1 MEGVLEENSAGAGAL
16 SQELRSRRVP
26 DPHGEFPRRVLI
38 IGGGFAGLECARR
51 LSNDRR
57 FEVTIIDKTNHHL
70 FQPLLYQ
77 VATASLAAPDIARS
91 LRQILMKASN
101 VTVLMDEIT
110 DLSPE
115 IHEAQGKSG
124 QVYEYDYLFLAAG
137 VQTSFFGRP
146 EWEAH
151 TLGLK
156 SLTEAQGIRRCVL
169 SNLEKAELTE
179 CEDERRRL
187 MTVVIAGGG
196 PTGVELSGAFTDL
209 VHRSLRDDFRR
220 IDTSD
225 LRVILVEGSERL
237 LGAYSEKQ
245 SAYALKRLEALGV
258 EIRTGT
264 LVADVTEQ
272 CVHFAD
278 GSKLEAA
285 AIIWAAGTEAN
296 PLTRQLGVPLADRAG
311 RLAPEADLSL
321 PGFPEVFVGGDLVS
335 LKDSKG
341 NLIPGVAPAAVQMGR
356 HVAAVLKE
364 ESRLENTRFKEQKL
378 ELRPR
383 FRYFDKGI
391 MAIIGKNAAV
401 VSSGKLRLTG
411 FLAWLG
417 WLFIHILFLVGFRN
431 KLSVL
436 LGWAF
441 AYARNTPDTR
451 IIVQKQE

>member
-1 MEGVLEENSAGAGAL
+1 MAGVLDDRDAGAGV
-16 SQELRSRRVP
+16 SPPSPQSRISPGSSKRW
-26 DPHGEFPRRVLI
+26 PRKVLI
-38 IGGGFAGLECARR
+38 VGGGFAGLECARR

-57 FEVTIIDKTNHHL
+57 FEVTVIDRTNHHL

-101 VTVLMDEIT
+101 VTVLMDEVT

-115 IHEAQGKSG
+115 IQRVKGKSG
-124 QVYEYDYLFLAAG
+124 QIYDYDYLFLAAG

-169 SNLEKAELTE
+169 SNLEKAELTD

-225 LRVILVEGSERL
+225 LRVILVEGSNRL

-245 SAYALKRLEALGV
+245 SAYALRRLEALGV
-258 EIRTGT
+258 EIRTDT

-272 CVHFAD
+272 CVHFSD
-278 GSKLEAA
+278 GSTLEAA
-285 AIIWAAGTEAN
+285 AIIWAAGTEAT

-311 RLAPEADLSL
+311 RLTPEADLSL
-321 PGFPEVFVGGDLVS
+321 AGFPEVFIGGDLVS
-335 LKDSKG
+335 LADSKG
-341 NLIPGVAPAAVQMGR
+341 DLIPGVAPAAVQMGR
-356 HVAAVLKE
+356 HVAKVLKE
-364 ESRLENTRFKEQKL
+364 EARLERTRFKDQKL

-383 FRYFDKGI
+383 FQYFDKGI

-401 VSSGKLRLTG
+401 VSSGKLKLTG
-411 FLAWLG
+411 FLAWLA

-451 IIVQKQE
+451 IIVQRQE